1 MYTSDQ
7 DIEATER
14 ALGEP
19 LVCSM
24 DYEIAP
30 GEFDMV
36 KSSMHSGRAHDV
48 TMFIRNSLDPEE
60 IAVIRKPFFP
70 RGAFRAPSG
79 AAREGESLEDGAL
92 RESKEETGLD
102 VSLTRYV
109 VRINARFTSGGRV
122 IDWTSHIFEALAEPG
137 EIDPIDT
144 REITEARWATLAELQ
159 GPIRQKLLD
168 TGWDLF
174 RYRVAL
180 HDLTVSRMEEAGL

>member
-1 MYTSDQ
+1 MYTSDH
-7 DIEATER
+7 DIEITER

-24 DYEIAP
+24 DYEISP

-36 KSSMHSGRAHDV
+36 KRSMHRGRAHDV
-48 TMFIRNSLDPEE
+48 TMFIRNSIDPEQ

-70 RGAFRAPSG
+70 QDAFRAPSG
-79 AAREGESLEDGAL
+79 AANEGESLVDGAV

-109 VRINARFTSGGRV
+109 LRINARFTSEGRV

-144 REITEARWATLAELQ
+144 REIAEARWATLSELQ

-180 HDLTVSRMEEAGL
+180 HDLTVSRMEGAGL

>member
-1 MYTSDQ
+1 MYTSDE
-7 DIEATER
+7 DIAATEQD
-14 ALGEP
+14 LGEP

-24 DYEIAP
+24 DYEITP

-36 KSSMHSGRAHDV
+36 KRSRHSGRAHDV

-70 RGAFRAPSG
+70 QGAFRAPSG

-122 IDWTSHIFEALAEPG
+122 IDWTSHIFEARAEPG

-144 REITEARWATLAELQ
+144 REIAEARWATLSELQ

>member
-1 MYTSDQ
+1 MYTSDE
-7 DIEATER
+7 DIAATEQD
-14 ALGEP
+14 LGEP

-24 DYEIAP
+24 DYEITP

-36 KSSMHSGRAHDV
+36 KRSMHSGRAHDV

-70 RGAFRAPSG
+70 QGAFRAPSG

-122 IDWTSHIFEALAEPG
+122 IDWTSHIFEARAEPG

-144 REITEARWATLAELQ
+144 REIAEARWATLSELQ